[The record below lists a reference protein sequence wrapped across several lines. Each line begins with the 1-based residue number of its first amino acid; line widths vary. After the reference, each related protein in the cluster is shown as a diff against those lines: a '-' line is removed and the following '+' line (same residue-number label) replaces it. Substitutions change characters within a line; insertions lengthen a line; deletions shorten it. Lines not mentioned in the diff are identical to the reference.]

1 MPPLALGMR
10 SVRFL
15 AGSSLFHIW
24 QLGLRNPVD
33 RFWWLNRDSLPHLRH
48 AYHWSLGTGVWPA
61 RWLATANPFGQLI
74 GSALRLKMQMIFAK
88 ARF

>member
-24 QLGLRNPVD
+24 QLGPRNPVD
-33 RFWWLNRDSLPHLRH
+33 RFWWLNLTSPEACVSLAFGDR
-48 AYHWSLGTGVWPA
+48 SVPA